1 MIPLTLYWSPDC
13 AQHQV
18 SPGHPESPDRLIAI
32 RDLLE
37 RTGQWDAIHK
47 VQSRA
52 ATFDEIALVHPR
64 AYIQTIE
71 EAVKRAPTVVDG
83 ADTEVSVGSLQAAL
97 KVVGAGLQ
105 ATDDVLSGQ
114 SRTAFILGRPP
125 GHHAL
130 PDRAMGFCLFANIAL
145 AAVYARRTY
154 GVERIAIIDWDV
166 HHGNGTQ
173 AIFYETDQVFYVS
186 THEFPLYPG
195 TGRSDEEGM
204 GQGRTYNR
212 NFPLSAHKDDTD
224 YLQIFEGPLADAIL
238 GYRPE
243 LILISA
249 GFDAHE
255 HDPLA
260 HMRVTDEGFTRMTDV
275 VVRLAGELCEGRII
289 SFLEGGYHLGGL
301 AQSVSGHL
309 AALAQGASEGASSDE
324 IGPVQTNQDTP
335 QLR

>member
-1 MIPLTLYWSPDC
+1 MNPLTLYWSPDC
-13 AQHQV
+13 ARHQV
-18 SPGHPESPDRLIAI
+18 SPGHPESPDRIKAI

-37 RTGQWDAIHK
+37 RTGQWEAIPK
-47 VQSRA
+47 VQART
-52 ATFDEIALVHPR
+52 ATIDEIAMIHPR
-64 AYIQTIE
+64 AYIKYIEQTT
-71 EAVKRAPTVVDG
+71 RRGPTVVDG
-83 ADTEVSVGSLQAAL
+83 ADTEVSVGSMQAAL
-97 KVVGAGLQ
+97 RVAGAGLQ
-105 ATDDVLSGQ
+105 AVDDVLSGQ

-130 PDRAMGFCLFANIAL
+130 ADRAMGFCLFANIAL
-145 AAVYARRTY
+145 AAVYARQTY
-154 GVERIAIIDWDV
+154 GVERVAIIDWDV

-173 AIFYETDQVFYVS
+173 AIFYETDQVYYLS

-204 GQGRTYNR
+204 GQGRSYNR

-243 LILISA
+243 LILLSA

-260 HMRVTDEGFTRMTDV
+260 HMRVTAEGFARMTGV
-275 VVRLAGELCEGRII
+275 VVRLAAELSQGRII

-301 AQSVSGHL
+301 AESVSSHL
-309 AALAQGASEGASSDE
+309 AALAQGASEGVPSGE
-324 IGPVQTNQDTP
+324 VGPVQANEEAP
-335 QLR
+335 Q

>member
-13 AQHQV
+13 AHHKV
-18 SPGHPESPDRLIAI
+18 SPGHPESPDRLKAI

-37 RTGQWDAIHK
+37 RTGQWEAIHK
-47 VQSRA
+47 VQART
-52 ATFDEIALVHPR
+52 ATVDEIAMVHPR
-64 AYIQTIE
+64 AYIQYIE
-71 EAVKRAPTVVDG
+71 QATRLGPTVVDG
-83 ADTEVSVGSLQAAL
+83 ADTEVSVGSMQAAL
-97 KVVGAGLQ
+97 RVAGAGLQ
-105 ATDDVLSGQ
+105 AADDVLSGQ

-145 AAVYARRTY
+145 TAVYARRAY

-173 AIFYETDQVFYVS
+173 AIFYETDQVYYLSV
-186 THEFPLYPG
+186 HEFPLYPG
-195 TGRSDEEGM
+195 TGRGDDEGM
-204 GQGRTYNR
+204 GQGRSYNR

-243 LILISA
+243 LILLSA

-255 HDPLA
+255 HDPVA
-260 HMRVTDEGFTRMTDV
+260 HMRVTAEGFARMTGV
-275 VVRLAGELCEGRII
+275 VVRLAAELSQGRII

-301 AQSVSGHL
+301 AESVSGHL
-309 AALAQGASEGASSDE
+309 AALAQRASEGAASGEVGPAQADE
-324 IGPVQTNQDTP
+324 EAP
-335 QLR
+335 Q

>member
-13 AQHQV
+13 AHHEV
-18 SPGHPESPDRLIAI
+18 SPGHPESPDRLKAI
-32 RDLLE
+32 RDLLD
-37 RTGQWDAIHK
+37 RTGQWEAVHK
-47 VQSRA
+47 VQART
-52 ATFDEIALVHPR
+52 ATFDEIGLVHPR

-71 EAVKRAPTVVDG
+71 EATRRGPTVVDG

-97 KVVGAGLQ
+97 RVAGAGLE
-105 ATDDVLSGQ
+105 ATDDVLSGR

-145 AAVYARRTY
+145 AAVYARQAY

-173 AIFYETDQVFYVS
+173 AIFYETDQVYYLS
-186 THEFPLYPG
+186 IHEFPLYPG

-204 GQGRTYNR
+204 GQGRSYNR

-243 LILISA
+243 LILLSA

-255 HDPLA
+255 LDPLA
-260 HMRVTDEGFTRMTDV
+260 HMRVTAEGFSRMTGV
-275 VVRLAGELCEGRII
+275 VVRLAGELSQGRII

-309 AALAQGASEGASSDE
+309 AALAQGPSVSAAGGEAGSA
-324 IGPVQTNQDTP
+324 
-335 QLR
+335 